1 MGQEEGKEAEGSK
14 IDSYKRRAR
23 KLLFKVLDFK
33 KGAKFFTYETEGFEQ
48 FEDDLGQ
55 PAKKN
60 VSWFNKGKIILQVL
74 IAICLFIL
82 ILYNY
87 LQILGSEK
95 SQSLKYTMH
104 SNLSYPLDQVPR
116 LLPAHQF
123 IFIEQESVEK
133 RMECKIYDNQDEC
146 QKIEELR
153 CNAKGTTT
161 EAFEVCMINLN
172 NLLSLNATQF
182 CVDHYAK
189 EEMKVDSLDPSM
201 PWYW

>member
-14 IDSYKRRAR
+14 LDSYKRRAR

-87 LQILGSEK
+87 L
-95 SQSLKYTMH
+95 
-104 SNLSYPLDQVPR
+104 
-116 LLPAHQF
+116 
-123 IFIEQESVEK
+123 
-133 RMECKIYDNQDEC
+133 
-146 QKIEELR
+146 
-153 CNAKGTTT
+153 
-161 EAFEVCMINLN
+161 
-172 NLLSLNATQF
+172 
-182 CVDHYAK
+182 
-189 EEMKVDSLDPSM
+189 
-201 PWYW
+201 